1 MQKQAERYSN
11 DCVCRSR
18 NGVDPVHE
26 VRFRLE
32 LGEFCVSMC
41 DAIES
46 LRVYFSKG
54 DHGILILVW
63 RVPQVIQNWARM
75 RAATAAVMK

>member
-11 DCVCRSR
+11 DRVCRSR

-26 VRFRLE
+26 VRFGLE

-41 DAIES
+41 YAVES

-54 DHGILILVW
+54 DQGILILVW